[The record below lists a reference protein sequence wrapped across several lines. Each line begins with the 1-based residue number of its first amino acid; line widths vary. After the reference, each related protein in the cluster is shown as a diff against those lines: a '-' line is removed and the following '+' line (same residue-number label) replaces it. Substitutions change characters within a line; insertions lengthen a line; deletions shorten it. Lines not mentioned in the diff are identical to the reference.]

1 MWCFVREYRDVL
13 GIPNDVAFPLDRIS
27 LFDETAAP
35 SSESPNVYQF
45 LIQFLLVEEAKH
57 SISLRK
63 EMRDVKWLKSGL
75 FGCKRFVGLCDSV
88 NFPSF
93 IRGYFDKHCFDVA
106 DTRDPKQLMIYV
118 LLHLMRCPDCF
129 IFLRPVDEERNNVPG
144 YKETV
149 KTPMDFQ
156 TICQRVIAGWYDGKG
171 EESVTRD
178 EGEESVT
185 RDERAENGTRG
196 EGLVGVVRDI
206 YLIYANCRLFN
217 PSDSSAYRYCQKM
230 MALTEMLLKQWVA
243 ACRVRQQ

>member
-1 MWCFVREYRDVL
+1 M
-13 GIPNDVAFPLDRIS
+13 GIPNDVVFPLDRIS

-45 LIQFLLVEEAKH
+45 LVQFLLLEEAKH

-63 EMRDVKWLKSGL
+63 EMRNVKWLKSGL

-93 IRGYFDKHCFDVA
+93 IRGYFNKHCFDVA

-156 TICQRVIAGWYDGKG
+156 TICQRVIAGWYDAEGKENDTRG
-171 EESVTRD
+171 EGKENDTRG
-178 EGEESVT
+178 EGKENDT
-185 RDERAENGTRG
+185 RGEGKENDTRG

-230 MALTEMLLKQWVA
+230 LALTEMLLKQWVA
-243 ACRVRQQ
+243 ACCARQQ

>member
-156 TICQRVIAGWYDGKG
+156 TICQRVIAGWYDG
-171 EESVTRD
+171 
-178 EGEESVT
+178 EGEE
-185 RDERAENGTRG
+185 NTRG

>member
-1 MWCFVREYRDVL
+1 M

>member
-1 MWCFVREYRDVL
+1 M

-171 EESVTRD
+171 EESVTR
-178 EGEESVT
+178 
-185 RDERAENGTRG
+185 G

>member
-171 EESVTRD
+171 EENTRG
-178 EGEESVT
+178 EGEE
-185 RDERAENGTRG
+185 NTRG

>member
-1 MWCFVREYRDVL
+1 M
-13 GIPNDVAFPLDRIS
+13 
-27 LFDETAAP
+27 
-35 SSESPNVYQF
+35 
-45 LIQFLLVEEAKH
+45 
-57 SISLRK
+57 
-63 EMRDVKWLKSGL
+63 
-75 FGCKRFVGLCDSV
+75 GLCDSV

-156 TICQRVIAGWYDGKG
+156 TICQRVITGWYDGKG
-171 EESVTRD
+171 EESVTRG
-178 EGEESVT
+178 EGEESV
-185 RDERAENGTRG
+185 TRG

>member
-171 EESVTRD
+171 EESVTR
-178 EGEESVT
+178 
-185 RDERAENGTRG
+185 G

>member
-171 EESVTRD
+171 EESVTRG
-178 EGEESVT
+178 EGEE
-185 RDERAENGTRG
+185 NTRG

>member
-178 EGEESVT
+178 EGEE
-185 RDERAENGTRG
+185 NTRG

>member
-156 TICQRVIAGWYDGKG
+156 TICQRVIAGWYDG
-171 EESVTRD
+171 
-178 EGEESVT
+178 EGEESV
-185 RDERAENGTRG
+185 TRG